1 MNATHKTANFFLPPI
16 DAFGFG
22 SQNCC
27 QAGVP
32 LSGLPAV
39 SCRDKIE
46 KRSIRRFGR
55 SRCSTDAKRYSLSD
69 VVRAKV
75 CRSFSI
81 TRGGQA
87 PSISQTRETY
97 RPAHHLTHLAK
108 PADAAPRVAPFRP
121 AINAPTNMPRPAAL
135 AMFSVSCFQFRCGL
149 IQGRT
154 WDAFI

>member
-1 MNATHKTANFFLPPI
+1 MVGWSSTRLVRCETPGLMASSLSLATARLVDFLEAI
-16 DAFGFG
+16 WVAKD
-22 SQNCC
+22 
-27 QAGVP
+27 
-32 LSGLPAV
+32 LSGDLGGA
-39 SCRDKIE
+39 
-46 KRSIRRFGR
+46 
-55 SRCSTDAKRYSLSD
+55 DAARMRNGTALSD

-81 TRGGQA
+81 TAGGQA

-108 PADAAPRVAPFRP
+108 PADAAPMVAPFRP